1 MADIVLLDSGA
12 RAPDDLPEKLRALAD
27 AVERREVTALVAAYV
42 RVDQFEFLYS
52 ASVSNGMELATLLHS
67 RCLERYRR

>member
-1 MADIVLLDSGA
+1 MTNLISIDTGA

-42 RVDQFEFLYS
+42 RADSFEFLHS
-52 ASVSNGMELATLLHS
+52 ASVREGMELATLLHS
-67 RCLERYRR
+67 RCLERYRT

>member
-42 RVDQFEFLYS
+42 CADKFEFLYS